1 MSSLA
6 TASAPTAVASQRAL
20 PASLKQVLA
29 DPFAFGDHP
38 DTPWS
43 VPEKLPPTTDLAL
56 GINILEAQLQR
67 VDRKH
72 AAFCLSKI
80 LVGFNERKTGDE
92 AKLLLEVWLEAN
104 GDLPND
110 LWSAG
115 VLELLQT
122 HKFGMPKPVHLREA
136 VAARLT
142 ERTTKLA
149 RTRAM
154 LAKAG
159 QGEERFVNGIRVDPA
174 KPFQREPQDQR
185 ERTLRDSLLRIGKTD
200 RAAAYERSIAVRE
213 GREPEDWARAA
224 VVHRPSA
231 TVEPP
236 VYRAIVPR
244 PDSAA
249 ALKRS
254 LARQH
259 RAQGRTAYAEQLER
273 DADALSPRGQTDEPP
288 RRHAD
293 APTDYEATPE
303 A

>member
-1 MSSLA
+1 M
-6 TASAPTAVASQRAL
+6 

-38 DTPWS
+38 DVQWR
-43 VPEKLPPTTDLAL
+43 VPEKLPPTQDLAL

-142 ERTTKLA
+142 ERTTKLTRA
-149 RTRAM
+149 RAM

-159 QGEERFVNGIRVDPA
+159 QAEKPQEFVKDR
-174 KPFQREPQDQR
+174 QDVR
-185 ERTLRDSLLRIGKTD
+185 DRTLRDSLLRIGKTD

-231 TVEPP
+231 PVEQP
-236 VYRAIVPR
+236 VYRAIAPR

-273 DADALSPRGQTDEPP
+273 DADALSPQGPTDEPP
-288 RRHAD
+288 HHVAAIGTDGFD
-293 APTDYEATPE
+293 AIPE
-303 A
+303 

>member
-1 MSSLA
+1 M
-6 TASAPTAVASQRAL
+6 

-38 DTPWS
+38 DAPWS

-56 GINILEAQLQR
+56 GVNILESQLQR
-67 VDRKH
+67 VERKH

-80 LVGFNERKTGDE
+80 LVGFNERKTADE
-92 AKLLLEVWLEAN
+92 AKLLLEVWLEAC

-115 VLELLQT
+115 TLELLQS

-136 VAARLT
+136 VAGRLT
-142 ERTTKLA
+142 DRTTKLG
-149 RTRAM
+149 RVRAM

-159 QGEERFVNGIRVDPA
+159 QGEERFVNGIRVDPT

-200 RAAAYERSIAVRE
+200 RAATYERSIAVRE
-213 GREPEDWARAA
+213 GREPEDWAMAA
-224 VVHRPSA
+224 VVHRPSV

-236 VYRAIVPR
+236 VYRAISPR

-259 RAQGRTAYAEQLER
+259 RAQGRIAYAEQLER
-273 DADALSPRGQTDEPP
+273 DADALSPRGPPGEPP
-288 RRHAD
+288 QHHAD
-293 APTDYEATPE
+293 YDATPE

>member
-1 MSSLA
+1 MPL
-6 TASAPTAVASQRAL
+6 
-20 PASLKQVLA
+20 SLKQVLA

-38 DTPWS
+38 DAPWQL
-43 VPEKLPPTTDLAL
+43 PEKLPSTADLAL
-56 GINILEAQLQR
+56 GVGILEAALQR

-104 GDLPND
+104 GDLPTD

-136 VAARLT
+136 VAGRLT
-142 ERTTKLA
+142 DRTTKLA
-149 RTRAM
+149 RARAM

-159 QGEERFVNGIRVDPA
+159 EIEKP
-174 KPFQREPQDQR
+174 KPFEREPQEDR
-185 ERTLRDSLLRIGKTD
+185 EKTLRDSLLRIGKRD
-200 RAAAYERSIAVRE
+200 RAARYELAIAARENRS
-213 GREPEDWARAA
+213 PEDWAVNP
-224 VVHRPSA
+224 VVRQDR
-231 TVEPP
+231 TLETPP
-236 VYRAIVPR
+236 PFRVQQSPE
-244 PDSAA
+244 SAA

-259 RAQGRTAYAEQLER
+259 RVQGRTAYADQLDRE
-273 DADALSPRGQTDEPP
+273 ADALTSRAKTPPSGAYIACRSDGTAIVGTTAEQPPPPDEI
-288 RRHAD
+288 
-293 APTDYEATPE
+293 PE
-303 A
+303 

>member
-1 MSSLA
+1 M
-6 TASAPTAVASQRAL
+6 

-38 DTPWS
+38 DVQWS
-43 VPEKLPPTTDLAL
+43 VPEKLPPTQDLAL
-56 GINILEAQLQR
+56 GISILEAQLQR

-72 AAFCLSKI
+72 AAFCIGKI
-80 LVGFNERKTGDE
+80 LVGFNERKTADE
-92 AKLLLEVWLEAN
+92 AKLLLEVWLEAC

-115 VLELLQT
+115 VLELLQS

-136 VAARLT
+136 VAGRLT
-142 ERTTKLA
+142 DRTTKL
-149 RTRAM
+149 RRVRAM

-159 QGEERFVNGIRVDPA
+159 QGEERFVNGMRVDPA
-174 KPFQREPQDQR
+174 KPFQRDPEDVR
-185 ERTLRDSLLRIGKTD
+185 DRTLRDSLLRIGKTD

-213 GREPEDWARAA
+213 GREPEDWAMAA

-236 VYRAIVPR
+236 VYRAIAPR
-244 PDSAA
+244 PDSVA

-259 RAQGRTAYAEQLER
+259 RAQGRIAYAEKLER
-273 DADALSPRGQTDEPP
+273 EAAALSPQGRSDEPP
-288 RRHAD
+288 PYLAATGTDGFD
-293 APTDYEATPE
+293 AIPE
-303 A
+303 